1 MHHRSWLF
9 VPGDSDKKLGKAV
22 STGADVIVVDLEA
35 SVAPPSRPIARRMA
49 AEWLKVHRQRIL
61 GGAPMGRWVRINPLD
76 SRLWREDLVAVMP
89 GAPDG
94 IILPRAAGPQ
104 AVQQLAAELYELE
117 QANQIPTGAT
127 RIMPQVADLPQ
138 AAIAVA
144 SYVEASLP
152 RLGGLSWDAENLR
165 DSLFARRVRDPRG
178 AWCDAMRHVR
188 AQVLL
193 AAHARGIFALETP
206 HRMLADEK
214 GLKSATR
221 DARADGFTGM
231 AAIHPLQVPVINA
244 AFAPTEDELE
254 DARTLV
260 SAFGH
265 GGDDGAIDRRGMSL
279 PEMRHARRILGL
291 EDETSQPAA
300 PRAPILR
307 SA

>member
-35 SVAPPSRPIARRMA
+35 GVAPATRPIARHMA
-49 AEWLKVHRQRIL
+49 AEWLAIHRRRIT
-61 GGAPMGRWVRINPLD
+61 GGAAMGRWVRINPLD
-76 SRLWREDLVAVMP
+76 SRLWREDLVAVMA

-117 QANQIPTGAT
+117 QANHIPTGST

-144 SYVEASLP
+144 AYVEASLP
-152 RLGGLSWDAENLR
+152 RLAGLSWDAENLR
-165 DSLFARRVRDPRG
+165 DALFARHVRDPRG
-178 AWCDAMRHVR
+178 GWCDAMRHVR

-206 HRMLADEK
+206 HRVLADEK

-231 AAIHPLQVPVINA
+231 AAIHPLQVPEINT

-254 DARTLV
+254 SARALV
-260 SAFGH
+260 AAFGK
-265 GGDDGAIDRRGMSL
+265 GESDTAIDRRGTGQ
-279 PEMRHARRILGL
+279 PELRQARRVLGM
-291 EDETSQPAA
+291 EDEASQPAP

-307 SA
+307 TA

>member
-9 VPGDSDKKLGKAV
+9 VPGDSEKKLGKAV

-35 SVAPPSRPIARRMA
+35 GVAPASRPIARRMA
-49 AEWLKVHRQRIL
+49 AEWLAVHRQRIT
-61 GGAPMGRWVRINPLD
+61 GGSGMGRWVRINPLD
-76 SRLWREDLVAVMP
+76 SRLWREDLVAVMA

-94 IILPRAAGPQ
+94 IILPRATGPQ

-117 QANQIPTGAT
+117 QANQIPTGTT
-127 RIMPQVADLPQ
+127 RIIPQVADLPQ
-138 AAIAVA
+138 AAIAIA
-144 SYVEASLP
+144 AYVEASLP
-152 RLGGLSWDAENLR
+152 RLGGLIWDAESLR
-165 DSLFARRVRDPRG
+165 DALFARRVRDPRG
-178 AWCDAMRHVR
+178 GWCDAMRHVR

-244 AFAPTEDELE
+244 AFAPTEEELDE
-254 DARTLV
+254 ARVLV
-260 SAFGH
+260 AAFGSGDGD
-265 GGDDGAIDRRGMSL
+265 GGIDRRGTGQ
-279 PEMRHARRILGL
+279 PELRQARRILGL
-291 EDETSQPAA
+291 AEDTAQPAQ

>member
-1 MHHRSWLF
+1 
-9 VPGDSDKKLGKAV
+9 
-22 STGADVIVVDLEA
+22 
-35 SVAPPSRPIARRMA
+35 
-49 AEWLKVHRQRIL
+49 
-61 GGAPMGRWVRINPLD
+61 
-76 SRLWREDLVAVMP
+76 
-89 GAPDG
+89 
-94 IILPRAAGPQ
+94 
-104 AVQQLAAELYELE
+104 
-117 QANQIPTGAT
+117 
-127 RIMPQVADLPQ
+127 MPQVADLPQ

-291 EDETSQPAA
+291 EDETTQPAA
-300 PRAPILR
+300 PRVPILR

>member
-9 VPGDSDKKLGKAV
+9 VPGDSEKKLGKAV

-35 SVAPPSRPIARRMA
+35 GVAPATRPIARRMA
-49 AEWLKVHRQRIL
+49 AEWLAIHRKRIT
-61 GGAPMGRWVRINPLD
+61 GGASMGRWVRINPLD

-94 IILPRAAGPQ
+94 IVLPRAAGPQ